1 MLSFRGKARSVR
13 LVPVSLVSLW
23 FGVLV
28 VVAVACAPLPSASGG
43 SETPALTDTSPPT
56 GTIENPLPG
65 SWEDSYVYIEA
76 LFVDPDGV
84 SSGSLS
90 LALDGFS
97 LSYDRSADPSW
108 RSVRVYDYV
117 YGLEE
122 GPHTVEARAQD
133 ILGNG
138 PTVLTWSF
146 SVDDTDPILTI
157 TYPVGN
163 PLLANAS
170 VVLAWTGSDVP
181 SGIDH
186 YRVQADD
193 GPMFNVG
200 NVTSFPFH
208 ALAPGIHFFRV
219 MAYDK
224 AGNYNSLSDPP
235 IAVATVPNPPPA
247 APPVV
252 NATVNA
258 TTNAAIQV
266 TLSGPDQ
273 VPAWGIGLIVI
284 TTAEAVAVAALA
296 LRPRGEA
303 GRRAWLKRYGRT

>member
-1 MLSFRGKARSVR
+1 MLSSRGKARRAR
-13 LVPVSLVSLW
+13 LVRAALSSI
-23 FGVLV
+23 GLV
-28 VVAVACAPLPSASGG
+28 VLAVIAWVPVPPASAGSGP
-43 SETPALTDTSPPT
+43 PAIADTSPPT
-56 GTIENPLPG
+56 GTVLSPLPG
-65 SWEDSYVYIEA
+65 SWEDSYVHIEA
-76 LFVDPDGV
+76 RFVDPDGV
-84 SSGSLS
+84 SSGSLA
-90 LALDGFS
+90 LALDGFP

-108 RSVRVYDYV
+108 RSVTVGDYV

-133 ILGNG
+133 IFGNG
-138 PTVLTWSF
+138 PTVLSWSF
-146 SVDDTDPILTI
+146 SVDDTDPVVRI

-170 VVLAWTGSDVP
+170 VVLSWAGSDVP

-186 YRVQADD
+186 YRISVD
-193 GPMFNVG
+193 GGVMFNVG

-219 MAYDK
+219 MAYDR

-235 IAVATVPNPPPA
+235 IAVATAPNPPPA

-258 TTNAAIQV
+258 TTNAAIEV

-273 VPAWGIGLIVI
+273 IPAWGLGLIVVS
-284 TTAEAVAVAALA
+284 AVEAVAVLVLA
-296 LRPRGEA
+296 LRPRREA
-303 GRRAWLKRYGRT
+303 APRAWRTRVRRT